1 MAPFLVVIDVG
12 HGHNPERVALFLMR
26 SLFTMFAED
35 IGLLPKNSFR
45 DLLRGCEAGRRPSR
59 R

>member
-1 MAPFLVVIDVG
+1 
-12 HGHNPERVALFLMR
+12 VALFLMR

-45 DLLRGCEAGRRPSR
+45 ELLRGLRGNPQIFALMMPNLL
-59 R
+59 